1 MIANIELTS
10 EEVELRLYI
19 PDDLRIR
26 TYTTQLR
33 LCKSLKEAEERVMIS
48 MIRNENIPL
57 ELVSREEFYSRI
69 APFLTGIKKLSRTTL
84 WNHFTDLAN
93 LLKRQKDNEPVANLS
108 LFGTGI
114 ELPKVQPGEEA
125 RYTIEVIITASGEKA
140 DHLIMSAVLTGVDYR
155 KVEIKNFDAERL
167 GLQFVCSYSLRG
179 SVSMLHQALSY
190 IHSLFGAEAKVSVQY
205 ISDYMDRDGVTIQ
218 QAIEWT
224 EREV

>member
-1 MIANIELTS
+1 MTDIKLTP

-26 TYTTQLR
+26 TYTTRLG
-33 LCKSLKEAEERVMIS
+33 LCKSLKEAEEHVMIP

-57 ELVSREEFYSRI
+57 ELVPREEFYSRI

-93 LLKRQKDNEPVANLS
+93 LLKRQKDNGPAANLS

-140 DHLIMSAVLTGVDYR
+140 DSLVMSAVLTGVDYR

-167 GLQFVCSYSLRG
+167 GLQSVCSYSLRG
-179 SVSMLHQALSY
+179 SASMLRQALSY
-190 IHSLFGAEAKVSVQY
+190 IHSLFGAEANVSVQY
-205 ISDYMDRDGVTIQ
+205 KSDCMDREGITIL

-224 EREV
+224 EDEV